1 MTDKQKK
8 YLDRFYEV
16 AFTASDCLEVFIA
29 IYASLGDYSFNRDRL
44 INFINYCKNNSMFTN
59 ILEDITLK
67 TNGVSFYSENFEE
80 AITRLKFSGV
90 LYTISPEQDGTIYIN
105 KNFSITDLLKNKT
118 NYIDDVTN
126 FINEYKK
133 FEKENNTS
141 RILK

>member
-1 MTDKQKK
+1 
-8 YLDRFYEV
+8 
-16 AFTASDCLEVFIA
+16 
-29 IYASLGDYSFNRDRL
+29 
-44 INFINYCKNNSMFTN
+44 MFTN